1 MSKKR
6 TIRRRGLS
14 AGLSVLLCL
23 SMLPMGALAE
33 EPDGSE
39 DAARNTIVEKADT
52 ENIEN
57 TTDNNA
63 VIEDVIV
70 EDTVV
75 ESDAVESSDD
85 ADVNALDSDADAV
98 DVQAAVAEHAHP
110 ICGSGDACTDP
121 NHASHEI
128 ITDWKP
134 IGSESELRAAQ
145 ANGHYYLTA
154 NIIFNRYWR
163 CSNSIVLCLNGHSI
177 TFQKASTASDDGISI
192 GSNTNF
198 TICDC
203 SENQT
208 GTITGSTQ
216 NGVKVS
222 GGNSIFNMYGGKIT
236 GNRNDAGKEDAYGGG
251 VRVTYGS
258 TFNMYGGE
266 ISGNQS
272 ISSWYSYG
280 GGVCVEDKGSIFNM
294 YGGKITG
301 NTAKN
306 GSDVALYRYGR
317 MCLSG
322 APILGDIYLVH
333 LDIDGIDV
341 GEGGLAE
348 NTTYQ
353 INFAGMESPDM
364 VFHCI
369 GTMSKEDA
377 GHFPPPS
384 GAKYDHGNP
393 WSAWYN
399 GEQLFFVRESA
410 KHQGG
415 IHPICGDGADCTAP
429 DHTENHENIAWT
441 PVEYIHT
448 ETHGDEEWIEPGNY
462 YLTKDTILA
471 NSAYSRKIVVTGD
484 VKICL
489 NGHTLKYRPRTTGLS
504 GLRRIYL
511 EEGASF
517 SICDCSKGQTG
528 RIVQISDGGKTYSS
542 LFQCLRNSTLNLFGG
557 EISGGG
563 SSKVPDNTA
572 YPGAVKLYGGT
583 FNMYG
588 GKITNCTTNAQSVID
603 VDSSSTS
610 GLYYGETSV
619 PGVFNMYGGEISGNQ
634 MTPYTGQHNTAAI
647 DATYNNVNIYGGK
660 ICNNTAVGDGN
671 VAHGID
677 VIWSDLTIS
686 GGEITGNSGYGVW
699 MTNKTPATA
708 LSGGKITGNTKGNFC
723 FAFQRTSGYVSS
735 TAVLDENMA
744 PDTNIGI
751 TISPLETDKAS
762 YTLSEAC
769 DTDNSRFFHSDMAGY
784 AVIYDE
790 ESKTLQ
796 LQKGTALTG
805 TLEING
811 AAKFGQ
817 ELTAA
822 LTGTNNTGT
831 LTYKWY
837 RSGEDVPIATD
848 TDKYTLTAD
857 DIGRTITAMVK
868 SSKELGSMTAVT
880 KMVEKADGPAAP
892 AAFTLG
898 FTLNE
903 DDKTFTATIPEVKN
917 AEYSFDGKQYS
928 AVNTKTDCAPNTEYT
943 GYVRIPET
951 DTQKASAVTSS
962 TQTAPK
968 LTVAAPIFKPDGA
981 TSFRGTQMVEIY
993 CATPGASIYYTT
1005 DGTTPTSTGTIYSGA
1020 ISLTSTTTI
1029 KAIAVKA
1036 DMNDSAVAEATFTRR
1051 SSSGGGGGGGGGSV
1065 SIPDTKI
1072 PTGIYEHGT
1081 VTVSPKSA
1089 SKGDTVTITATP
1101 DKGYTLE
1108 SLTVLDKDGK
1118 ALALTDKGGGRY
1130 TFVMPAGKI
1139 TVKAVFMDDNTM
1151 LNFFTDVRAEDYY
1164 YDAVLWAAQ
1173 KGVTG
1178 GTSDTLFAPNAGCT
1192 RAQAVTFLWRAAGSP
1207 EPKTLS
1213 SFADVPADAYYAKA
1227 VAWAVENGV
1236 AKGVSETAFAPDT
1249 SCTRAQIVTFLWRA
1263 QKSPTADGENPFAD
1277 VSAAAYYYNA
1287 VLWAVENDVAKG
1299 VSETAFAPNDNCTR
1313 AQIVTLIYRCRK

>member
-1 MSKKR
+1 M
-6 TIRRRGLS
+6 
-14 AGLSVLLCL
+14 
-23 SMLPMGALAE
+23 
-33 EPDGSE
+33 
-39 DAARNTIVEKADT
+39 
-52 ENIEN
+52 
-57 TTDNNA
+57 
-63 VIEDVIV
+63 
-70 EDTVV
+70 
-75 ESDAVESSDD
+75 
-85 ADVNALDSDADAV
+85 
-98 DVQAAVAEHAHP
+98 
-110 ICGSGDACTDP
+110 
-121 NHASHEI
+121 
-128 ITDWKP
+128 
-134 IGSESELRAAQ
+134 
-145 ANGHYYLTA
+145 
-154 NIIFNRYWR
+154 
-163 CSNSIVLCLNGHSI
+163 
-177 TFQKASTASDDGISI
+177 
-192 GSNTNF
+192 
-198 TICDC
+198 
-203 SENQT
+203 
-208 GTITGSTQ
+208 
-216 NGVKVS
+216 
-222 GGNSIFNMYGGKIT
+222 
-236 GNRNDAGKEDAYGGG
+236 
-251 VRVTYGS
+251 
-258 TFNMYGGE
+258 
-266 ISGNQS
+266 
-272 ISSWYSYG
+272 
-280 GGVCVEDKGSIFNM
+280 
-294 YGGKITG
+294 
-301 NTAKN
+301 
-306 GSDVALYRYGR
+306 
-317 MCLSG
+317 
-322 APILGDIYLVH
+322 
-333 LDIDGIDV
+333 
-341 GEGGLAE
+341 
-348 NTTYQ
+348 
-353 INFAGMESPDM
+353 
-364 VFHCI
+364 
-369 GTMSKEDA
+369 
-377 GHFPPPS
+377 
-384 GAKYDHGNP
+384 
-393 WSAWYN
+393 
-399 GEQLFFVRESA
+399 
-410 KHQGG
+410 
-415 IHPICGDGADCTAP
+415 
-429 DHTENHENIAWT
+429 
-441 PVEYIHT
+441 
-448 ETHGDEEWIEPGNY
+448 
-462 YLTKDTILA
+462 
-471 NSAYSRKIVVTGD
+471 
-484 VKICL
+484 KICL

-588 GKITNCTTNAQSVID
+588 GKITNCTANAQSVID
-603 VDSSSTS
+603 VDSSSAS

-647 DATYNNVNIYGGK
+647 DATGNKVNIYGGK
-660 ICNNTAVGDGN
+660 ICNNTAVGNGN
-671 VAHGID
+671 VAHGVD

-708 LSGGKITGNTKGNFC
+708 LSGGKITGNAKGNFC

-735 TAVLDENMA
+735 TAVLDKNMA

-817 ELTAA
+817 ELAA
-822 LTGTNNTGT
+822 TLTGTNNTGT

-857 DIGRTITAMVK
+857 DIGQTITAMVK

-880 KMVEKADGPAAP
+880 KVVEKADGPAAP

-898 FTLNE
+898 FALN
-903 DDKTFTATIPEVKN
+903 DDQKTFTATIPEVKN

-968 LTVAAPIFKPDGA
+968 LTVAAPVFKPDGA

-1005 DGTTPTSTGTIYSGA
+1005 DGTTPTSIGTIYSGA

-1036 DMNDSAVAEATFTRR
+1036 DMNGSAVAEATFTRR
-1051 SSSGGGGGGGGGSV
+1051 SSSGGGGGGGGGGGSV

-1081 VTVSPKSA
+1081 VTVSPESA
-1089 SKGDTVTITATP
+1089 SKGDTVTITVTP

-1118 ALALTDKGGGRY
+1118 ALTLTDKGGGRY

-1151 LNFFTDVRAEDYY
+1151 LNFFTDVHAEDYY

-1173 KGVTG
+1173 EGVTG

-1236 AKGVSETAFAPDT
+1236 AKGVSETAFAPDAA
-1249 SCTRAQIVTFLWRA
+1249 CTRAQIVTFLWRA
-1263 QKSPTADGENPFAD
+1263 QQSPASGGENPFTDVPAD
-1277 VSAAAYYYNA
+1277 AYYAQA
-1287 VLWAVENDVAKG
+1287 VAWAVENDVAKG

-1313 AQIVTLIYRCRK
+1313 AQIVTMIYRCRK